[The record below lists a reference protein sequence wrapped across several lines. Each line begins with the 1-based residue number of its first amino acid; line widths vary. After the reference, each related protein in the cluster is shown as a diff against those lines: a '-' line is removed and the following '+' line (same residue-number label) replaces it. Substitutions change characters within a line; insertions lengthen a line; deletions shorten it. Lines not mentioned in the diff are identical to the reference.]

1 MGRRK
6 QKVRWTSVEEA
17 FFESQGADDSD
28 VIGGGIAM
36 VVDAPQ
42 TDVDFDSDGRMA
54 NSRVGGD
61 QHSETSSV
69 SQRHYSG

>member
-17 FFESQGADDSD
+17 FFESQVADDND
-28 VIGGGIAM
+28 VNCGGAM

-42 TDVDFDSDGRMA
+42 TDVDFDSDDRMA
-54 NSRVGGD
+54 NNHVSGD

>member
-1 MGRRK
+1 M
-6 QKVRWTSVEEA
+6 T
-17 FFESQGADDSD
+17 DDNDANVNAIS
-28 VIGGGIAM
+28 M

-42 TDVDFDSDGRMA
+42 TDVDFDSDDRMA
-54 NSRVGGD
+54 NHHHVSGD